1 MCDLA
6 TCCELF
12 KVLCI
17 LVVPYSG
24 KDLNIYPSLTMAQP
38 TIFCSTLSGD
48 KAMDDDE
55 DYLLFTAIAN
65 WFIGGGAEGWPH
77 ETTKEG
83 ATSSATSPSSA
94 ATQRVILVLLLP
106 LLLHCCCCC
115 CLKRQLRTF

>member
-1 MCDLA
+1 MSNCKQ
-6 TCCELF
+6 CCLLT
-12 KVLCI
+12 VAR
-17 LVVPYSG
+17 
-24 KDLNIYPSLTMAQP
+24 PSTL
-38 TIFCSTLSGD
+38 ICYSTLSGD

-83 ATSSATSPSSA
+83 ATSSATSRPSS
-94 ATQRVILVLLLP
+94 ATQRVILVLLL
-106 LLLHCCCCC
+106 LLHCCCC

>member
-1 MCDLA
+1 MA
-6 TCCELF
+6 LF
-12 KVLCI
+12 TPI
-17 LVVPYSG
+17 
-24 KDLNIYPSLTMAQP
+24 
-38 TIFCSTLSGD
+38 CSTLSGD

-77 ETTKEG
+77 ETTTREG
-83 ATSSATSPSSA
+83 ATSSASPSS

>member
-1 MCDLA
+1 MCYLA

-24 KDLNIYPSLTMAQP
+24 KDVNIYPSLTMARP
-38 TIFCSTLSGD
+38 STLVSSTLSGD

-83 ATSSATSPSSA
+83 ATSSASPS
-94 ATQRVILVLLLP
+94 ATQRVILVLFLL
-106 LLLHCCCCC
+106 LLLHCCCC

>member
-1 MCDLA
+1 
-6 TCCELF
+6 
-12 KVLCI
+12 
-17 LVVPYSG
+17 
-24 KDLNIYPSLTMAQP
+24 MARP
-38 TIFCSTLSGD
+38 PALICYSTLSGD

-83 ATSSATSPSSA
+83 ATSSATSRPSS
-94 ATQRVILVLLLP
+94 ATQRVILVLLL
-106 LLLHCCCCC
+106 LLHCC